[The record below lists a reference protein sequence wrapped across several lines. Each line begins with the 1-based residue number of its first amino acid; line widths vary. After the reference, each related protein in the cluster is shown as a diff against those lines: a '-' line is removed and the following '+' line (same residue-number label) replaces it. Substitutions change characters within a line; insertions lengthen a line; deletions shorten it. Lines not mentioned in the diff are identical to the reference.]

1 MRRRLLVALPL
12 LLAGCGT
19 LPQPLLGKPGAMG
32 ARLAVPPPPVLIV
45 PPPPDALLGNR
56 AADAYA
62 HDLAKALVDRNVPSI
77 VRPARPY
84 DWQLEATARTA
95 NATVIPGFRIIGPG
109 HKEYGHLT
117 GAEVSGAAWAAG
129 DPATLRQAADAAA
142 PGLVK
147 QLSAINAAVQ
157 QSNPASLE
165 NRPPRVRLI
174 RVTGAPGDGNHALK
188 LDVSR
193 DLPKLGVVM
202 VDHTADADFLID
214 GVVKVSPANKDG
226 KPGGSD
232 LVELEAERNDTLL
245 GRRCRR
251 RGQSGG
257 ARPAAGHSQRD
268 TQARCLTETPQDGAG
283 TSHTGAT
290 ALTVKASSRAPAAS
304 IVAVPSV
311 QRNQPSPACSG
322 P

>member
-19 LPQPLLGKPGAMG
+19 LPQPLLRKPGAMG

-226 KPGGSD
+226 KPGESD
-232 LVELEAERNDTLL
+232 LVELDWTVRN
-245 GRRCRR
+245 R
-251 RGQSGG
+251 RGGFIGKVSQLHDLKPSEMTPYWGDV
-257 ARPAAGHSQRD
+257 AA
-268 TQARCLTETPQDGAG
+268 A
-283 TSHTGAT
+283 
-290 ALTVKASSRAPAAS
+290 AAS
-304 IVAVPSV
+304 QAALGLRQVI
-311 QRNQPSPACSG
+311 RNATLKHDALPKHRKTEPAHPTPAQQP
-322 P
+322 

>member
-1 MRRRLLVALPL
+1 MRRRLLIALPL

-84 DWQLEATARTA
+84 DWQLEATARSA
-95 NATVIPGFRIIGPG
+95 NATVIPGFRIIGPDQ
-109 HKEYGHLT
+109 KEYGHLT
-117 GAEVSGAAWAAG
+117 ATAVSGAAWAAG
-129 DPATLRQAADAAA
+129 DPATLRQAADSAA

-193 DLPKLGVVM
+193 DLPKLGVVL
-202 VDHTADADFLID
+202 VDHTSDADFLID
-214 GVVKVSPANKDG
+214 GVVKVSPASRNG
-226 KPGGSD
+226 KPGASD
-232 LVELEAERNDTLL
+232 LVELDWTVRN
-245 GRRCRR
+245 R
-251 RGQSGG
+251 RGGFIGKVSQLHDLKPNEMTPYWGDV
-257 ARPAAGHSQRD
+257 AAAAASQAALGLRQVIHNATLKHD
-268 TQARCLTETPQDGAG
+268 
-283 TSHTGAT
+283 T
-290 ALTVKASSRAPAAS
+290 ALKHRKTAPVHPTPA
-304 IVAVPSV
+304 
-311 QRNQPSPACSG
+311 QRP
-322 P
+322 

>member
-226 KPGGSD
+226 KPGESD
-232 LVELEAERNDTLL
+232 LVELDWTVRN
-245 GRRCRR
+245 R
-251 RGQSGG
+251 RGGFIGKVSQLHDLKPSEMTPYWGDV
-257 ARPAAGHSQRD
+257 AA
-268 TQARCLTETPQDGAG
+268 A
-283 TSHTGAT
+283 
-290 ALTVKASSRAPAAS
+290 AAS
-304 IVAVPSV
+304 QAALGLRQVI
-311 QRNQPSPACSG
+311 RNATLKHDALPKHRKTEPAPPTPAQQP
-322 P
+322 

>member
-232 LVELEAERNDTLL
+232 LVELDWTVRN
-245 GRRCRR
+245 R
-251 RGQSGG
+251 RGGFIGKVSQLHDLKPSEMTPYWGDV
-257 ARPAAGHSQRD
+257 AA
-268 TQARCLTETPQDGAG
+268 A
-283 TSHTGAT
+283 
-290 ALTVKASSRAPAAS
+290 AAS
-304 IVAVPSV
+304 QAALGLRQVI
-311 QRNQPSPACSG
+311 RNATLKHDAALKHSKT
-322 P
+322 